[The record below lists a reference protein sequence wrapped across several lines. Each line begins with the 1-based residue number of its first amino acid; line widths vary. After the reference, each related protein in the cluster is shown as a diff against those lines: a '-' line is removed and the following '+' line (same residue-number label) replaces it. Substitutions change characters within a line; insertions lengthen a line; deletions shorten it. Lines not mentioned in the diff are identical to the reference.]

1 MMHPLGIFITSSSA
15 KAASA
20 VTAVFAYVT
29 RLFVR
34 VCTAV
39 SFFNW
44 VDFLTAG
51 DCRAHPIGVVLES
64 VSPKC
69 SQDAALSKPF
79 V

>member
-1 MMHPLGIFITSSSA
+1 MQDRIVTITEKGSMEHQTGHLAGCMMHPLGIFITSSSA

-44 VDFLTAG
+44 VDFLTA
-51 DCRAHPIGVVLES
+51 
-64 VSPKC
+64 
-69 SQDAALSKPF
+69 
-79 V
+79 

>member
-1 MMHPLGIFITSSSA
+1 MITDKVFVEDLAGSLTRCMMHPLGIFIIYNSA
-15 KAASA
+15 KATSA

-44 VDFLTAG
+44 VDFLIA
-51 DCRAHPIGVVLES
+51 
-64 VSPKC
+64 
-69 SQDAALSKPF
+69 
-79 V
+79 